1 MSAPPASEADGLLAR
16 PNSVLRERATAA
28 QGILALA
35 GLVAV
40 SLCLFLPLANPDIFW
55 HLSAGRY
62 IFAHKGLPVADF
74 LSWSKAGQPWTDFEW
89 LPQLFYYS
97 GWQLAGDRGL
107 LACRLLLSLPLL
119 FMLYRTA
126 LLYTGRLTALLAV
139 SVWGAALLPNLDLRP
154 ENFSLLFFAV
164 VFYLLEKTRLSARAE
179 RREEYAAACAVLF
192 VLWANCHA
200 GFVYGLL
207 LLGFYCAGEFL
218 RVKLPAIYGRR
229 ENEDFSI
236 FKTYALWLACA
247 AAGTL
252 LNAYGVKIYSVL
264 LAHAREIKVIG
275 EHLREWQPAELNQLA
290 QSPFW
295 VLLAVSAL
303 VLLQRALRRRDLP
316 FPLLLSWLFF
326 AVSAAQHVRTTA
338 FFALTTVPFLLH
350 LLSLYEKEGV
360 PSLRLKL
367 GVSVVA
373 MAATCFL
380 FFAAHRYLDGPR
392 WRYTA
397 GAQGPV
403 RYLAAEK
410 AVLSGVKLYNPW
422 GWGGYI
428 GFKLWPDYKV
438 FQDGRY
444 IFHNYLPEVEAARGD
459 NLSWERFLSKYGFQ
473 AVLLERSRSSY
484 ATKVALGPLGERT
497 LRFPFYSF
505 FMPGSEWALVYWDE
519 KSMLFVRRTEALR
532 EWLVKNE
539 FRAFKPDN
547 AEALR
552 AKLDAGLQDKEV
564 LKQEAG
570 RLEKL
575 LNGLGAAQDAGAVRV
590 YAHELLLP

>member
-1 MSAPPASEADGLLAR
+1 M
-16 PNSVLRERATAA
+16 
-28 QGILALA
+28 
-35 GLVAV
+35 
-40 SLCLFLPLANPDIFW
+40 
-55 HLSAGRY
+55 
-62 IFAHKGLPVADF
+62 
-74 LSWSKAGQPWTDFEW
+74 
-89 LPQLFYYS
+89 
-97 GWQLAGDRGL
+97 
-107 LACRLLLSLPLL
+107 
-119 FMLYRTA
+119 
-126 LLYTGRLTALLAV
+126 
-139 SVWGAALLPNLDLRP
+139 
-154 ENFSLLFFAV
+154 
-164 VFYLLEKTRLSARAE
+164 
-179 RREEYAAACAVLF
+179 
-192 VLWANCHA
+192 
-200 GFVYGLL
+200 
-207 LLGFYCAGEFL
+207 
-218 RVKLPAIYGRR
+218 
-229 ENEDFSI
+229 
-236 FKTYALWLACA
+236 
-247 AAGTL
+247 
-252 LNAYGVKIYSVL
+252 
-264 LAHAREIKVIG
+264 IG